1 MKYPRS
7 AAAATLCVIA
17 LSGCA
22 FGPDFRRP
30 QLDMPAAYPESYRAA
45 DETLR
50 NDWWTLYSDVTL
62 NGLVADALER
72 NADVKIAVAQVE
84 EAEALLGQA
93 NASIFPEIDLG
104 ASASRS
110 RVSTITATPVPAN
123 APVIRDDRRMVL
135 STAFEIDF
143 WGKLRRASEA
153 ARAQVLASTYG
164 RDVVTLTLVSTTTQ
178 TYFGLRSLDAQLTVL
193 ENSLRTREESLDVA
207 QSRAAAGLTSDL
219 DVNQAVGARA
229 DIASQLN
236 ELTRQ
241 RTIALHLLA
250 LLTVNARLELP
261 RGNLHSLPIPPAPP
275 AGLPSELLD
284 RRPDIRAAEQ
294 NLIAANAQI
303 GVAKA
308 ALFPTLSLTGNV
320 GGQSAA
326 LENLLASGGRIW
338 TAGFGLALP
347 IFDAGRNLA
356 KLEQI
361 EARQRQSLFAYQKV
375 VAIAFREVAD
385 AITNANQ
392 SATTEAALQI
402 RVNAARNSLE
412 LAQLRYTSGYS
423 AYLDVLDA
431 QRTANDA
438 ELALVRNRQ
447 SRLGYS
453 LEFMKVLGG
462 GWVPTSTAKN

>member
-1 MKYPRS
+1 MKLPRS
-7 AAAATLCVIA
+7 SAATTLCVIA
-17 LSGCA
+17 LSSCA
-22 FGPDFRRP
+22 LGPDYRRP
-30 QLDMPAAYPESYRAA
+30 QLDIPAAYAESYKAT
-45 DETLR
+45 DEVLR
-50 NDWWTLYSDVTL
+50 YDWWTLYGDANL
-62 NGLVADALER
+62 NALVAEALKQS
-72 NADVKIAVAQVE
+72 ADIKIAVAQVE
-84 EAEALLGQA
+84 EAQALLGQA
-93 NASIFPEIDLG
+93 NASIFPEIDLAG
-104 ASASRS
+104 NASRA
-110 RVSTITATPVPAN
+110 RVSTITATPIPAN
-123 APVIRDDRRMVL
+123 APVIRDDRRLLL
-135 STAFEIDF
+135 STSFELDF

-164 RDVVTLTLVSTTTQ
+164 RDVVTLTIVSTTTQ
-178 TYFGLRSLDAQLTVL
+178 AYFALRSLDAQLTVL

-207 QSRAAAGLTSDL
+207 QNRAAAGLTSDL

-236 ELTRQ
+236 EAGRQ

-250 LLTVNARLELP
+250 LLTVNAKLELP
-261 RGNLHSLPIPPAPP
+261 RSNLQSLPIPPAPP
-275 AGLPSELLD
+275 AGLPSALLD

-326 LENLLASGGRIW
+326 LENLLDSGGRIW
-338 TAGFGLALP
+338 TAGVGLALP

-385 AITNANQ
+385 AITNVNQ
-392 SATTEAALQI
+392 SAITEADLQV
-402 RVNAARNSLE
+402 RVNAARDSLE
-412 LAQLRYTSGYS
+412 LARLRYASGYS
-423 AYLDVLDA
+423 GYLDVLDA

-453 LEFMKVLGG
+453 LEFMKALGG
-462 GWVPTSTAKN
+462 GWAPAATVKN